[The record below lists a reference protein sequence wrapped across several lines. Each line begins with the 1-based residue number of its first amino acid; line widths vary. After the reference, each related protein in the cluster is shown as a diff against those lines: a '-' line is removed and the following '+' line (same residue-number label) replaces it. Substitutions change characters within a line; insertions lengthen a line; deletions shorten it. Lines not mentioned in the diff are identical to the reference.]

1 MSEPIKFDATL
12 AKVQSMADD
21 GIRIYLDLKETDVLA
36 MTALQTAKIHGAYF
50 RIEAT
55 PIIQEISNTDIIEP

>member
-1 MSEPIKFDATL
+1 MSDPIKFDATL

-21 GIRIYLDLKETDVLA
+21 GLRIYLDLKETDILV
-36 MTALQTAKIHGAYF
+36 MTALQTAKVHGAYF

-55 PIIQEISNTDIIEP
+55 PVIQDIDKDDDEA